1 MTEKIKR
8 ENKKYYKSS
17 NYKGVESS
25 DVIMKIFWRQNDR
38 FADLFNA
45 VLFNGRNVVKSDKL
59 IEVDTDVSGEIFVD
73 EYKETLKRSRDV
85 VKKYY
90 NGVEFNIL
98 GLELQQK
105 VHLAM
110 PLRTL
115 LYDGLGYIKEY
126 NEIKHE
132 NKKAAGKITSDEF
145 LSGLKYSDRLH
156 PVVTIVFYYSEKPW
170 DGPTSLKDMMVE
182 MPEELTSV
190 FNDYKINLV
199 QIKDSD
205 KYNFSNED
213 VKALFDITR
222 NIYNEDFDKIFREYS
237 NKGVTKELIEM
248 IGKITGNDEIA
259 AMAERKNGG
268 DDMLCTAFE
277 NYRRD
282 AEDEGRKEG
291 KKEGK
296 IELIRKFMKNF
307 NKSADEAM
315 DILGIDETEKEELKK
330 KM

>member
-45 VLFNGRNVVKSDKL
+45 VLFNGRNVVKSDEL

-115 LYDGLGYIKEY
+115 LY
-126 NEIKHE
+126 
-132 NKKAAGKITSDEF
+132 
-145 LSGLKYSDRLH
+145 
-156 PVVTIVFYYSEKPW
+156 
-170 DGPTSLKDMMVE
+170 
-182 MPEELTSV
+182 
-190 FNDYKINLV
+190 
-199 QIKDSD
+199 
-205 KYNFSNED
+205 
-213 VKALFDITR
+213 
-222 NIYNEDFDKIFREYS
+222 
-237 NKGVTKELIEM
+237 
-248 IGKITGNDEIA
+248 
-259 AMAERKNGG
+259 
-268 DDMLCTAFE
+268 
-277 NYRRD
+277 
-282 AEDEGRKEG
+282 
-291 KKEGK
+291 
-296 IELIRKFMKNF
+296 
-307 NKSADEAM
+307 
-315 DILGIDETEKEELKK
+315 
-330 KM
+330 

>member
-8 ENKKYYKSS
+8 ENKKYYKCS

-45 VLFNGRNVVKSDKL
+45 VLFNGRNVVKSDEL

-132 NKKAAGKITSDEF
+132 NKKTAGKITSDEF

>member
-1 MTEKIKR
+1 MANMIGAFF
-8 ENKKYYKSS
+8 S
-17 NYKGVESS
+17 KGVESS

-45 VLFNGRNVVKSDKL
+45 VLFNGRNVVKSDEL

>member
-1 MTEKIKR
+1 
-8 ENKKYYKSS
+8 
-17 NYKGVESS
+17 
-25 DVIMKIFWRQNDR
+25 MKIFWRQNDR

-45 VLFNGRNVVKSDKL
+45 VLFNGRNVVKSDEL

-132 NKKAAGKITSDEF
+132 NKKTAGKITSDEF

-237 NKGVTKELIEM
+237 NKGVTKELIRM

-268 DDMLCTAFE
+268 EDMLCTAFE
-277 NYRRD
+277 NYRKD
-282 AEDEGRKEG
+282 AEDEGR
-291 KKEGK
+291 KEGK